1 MKITLTLT
9 DCTLEEAQ
17 AVLSFNRTPDA
28 LVEFEPVEDVPP
40 FEDSELQT
48 DEDAEPEQSFD
59 TDALEEV
66 LQEETDAN
74 GHVWDPALHS
84 SSKAKT
90 NKGFWKMRRGNTT
103 EKVDVAMPGMPL
115 PPIPPAPPIQ
125 TMSMANVVEKITAGI
140 TSQSIS
146 ITDVSAALVDLKL
159 ANLVDLGAHPG
170 LFEPFLKRLGL

>member
-17 AVLSFNRTPDA
+17 AVLSFNRAPNA
-28 LVEFEPVEDVPP
+28 VVESEPVEDVPS
-40 FEDSELQT
+40 FEDIEQQLEE
-48 DEDAEPEQSFD
+48 DEIFD
-59 TDALEEV
+59 YPDDTLEEV
-66 LQEETDAN
+66 LQEEVDAN

-103 EKVDVAMPGMPL
+103 EKADVAIL
-115 PPIPPAPPIQ
+115 TPPAPPVPTPPPVHIQ

-159 ANLVDLGAHPG
+159 ANLVDLGARPD